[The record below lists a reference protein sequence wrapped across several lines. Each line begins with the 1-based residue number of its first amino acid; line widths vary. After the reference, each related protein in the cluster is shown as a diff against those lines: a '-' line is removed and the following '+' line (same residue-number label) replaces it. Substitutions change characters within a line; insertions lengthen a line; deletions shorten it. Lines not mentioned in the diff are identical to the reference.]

1 MCANLLDRWP
11 IAGLI
16 DKNPYKQGKF
26 VPGTGYLVLAPSQ
39 ISYDVVKGVIV
50 ENDVYFSEIQEE
62 VSQIDLRISV
72 ISLSSLL

>member
-1 MCANLLDRWP
+1 M
-11 IAGLI
+11 
-16 DKNPYKQGKF
+16 
-26 VPGTGYLVLAPSQ
+26 PGTGYLVLAPSQ